1 MMAIGAKWIHLVH
14 RPGKYLAKRL
24 ALFVLLLM
32 VCLGMLEGALR
43 IYSLCC
49 YPKMIE
55 LDDKLGWKHAK
66 RVKKTFVNEFGEKS
80 FIVQNDH
87 GQRGKNYDYQRENGK
102 YRILVLG
109 DSFADGQMNEAELFS
124 ARLERSNP
132 YFEVINAGVSG
143 FGTVQEYLYLISE
156 GIKYQPDLVLLMF
169 YENDLYD
176 NGLSYFVPFGSRPD
190 ATLLDHELRIIT
202 KPDPA
207 KFLRFTI
214 PVPFR
219 STLHRRSYLYYFL
232 NTQIYHRVFW
242 NRLKD
247 LHYADL
253 NEMEG
258 AVKFE
263 LFYEIVKR
271 IHQYLTARNVRL
283 VLVLIPTREEISL
296 GKSDSHRLIREF
308 CSWHRISCLSLL
320 DRFKQEGRPGLY
332 FPLDIHWTPAGH
344 RVAAEEIALH
354 IQGLKSSQN

>member
-1 MMAIGAKWIHLVH
+1 MAIGAKWMHLVQWL
-14 RPGKYLAKRL
+14 GKYVAKRL
-24 ALFVLLLM
+24 VPLVLLLM
-32 VCLGMLEGALR
+32 ACLGMLEGGLR

-49 YPKMIE
+49 YPKMME

-66 RVKKTFVNEFGEKS
+66 GVRKTFVNEIGEKAI
-80 FIVQNDH
+80 IVQNDH
-87 GQRGKNYDYQRENGK
+87 GLRGKNYGYQRENGK
-102 YRILVLG
+102 FRILVLG

-124 ARLERSNP
+124 ACLERSNP
-132 YFEVINAGVSG
+132 HFEVINAGVAG
-143 FGTVQEYLYLISE
+143 YGTLQEYLYLVSE

-169 YENDLYD
+169 YDNDLYD
-176 NGLSYFVPFGSRPD
+176 NGLSYFVPFGPRPY

-219 STLHRRSYLYYFL
+219 LTLHRRSYLYYFL
-232 NTQIYHRVFW
+232 NIQIYHRIFW

-247 LHYADL
+247 LHYVDL
-253 NEMEG
+253 NEVEG
-258 AVKFE
+258 AGKFE
-263 LFYEIVKR
+263 LFYEIAKQ
-271 IHQYLTARNVRL
+271 IHQYLATRNVRL
-283 VLVLIPTREEISL
+283 MLVLIPTRDEISL
-296 GKSDSHRLIREF
+296 GKSHSHRLIREF
-308 CSWHRISCLSLL
+308 CSLQQIPCLSLL

-354 IQGLKSSQN
+354 IHRLKGLQN